1 MNKYVDDAMLD
12 GSGEGS
18 FLRLMSRLS
27 WLPLHSG
34 KHGLDEALNEAM
46 GLVGR
51 YFGADC
57 SVVYRLGADRLH
69 LDLIHEWYSDLEYGA
84 FDQVRELPLD
94 LYPFLR
100 GYLMRSESLSI
111 SDIDLLPAGAVTER
125 ALLSRRNIR
134 SFAFVPLVA
143 DEQVFGFIGITA
155 VRHFM
160 QWDMGRLDLLRLSG
174 NMIVSAILR
183 DRSEKLLT
191 EELEFISKFR
201 DAESLDEVLD
211 HGLQVALRISDLS
224 SGGIYLAK
232 PQEERMDLAVHQ
244 GLGSAP
250 GEKGRHYRAGSL
262 PYRLLTTSRALYSGL
277 TELPITENRFFLNE
291 KPETLAVIP
300 IRFRERLLGCLVV
313 ASACSGGFPDYLRK
327 QLESIALQLGMA
339 ICLVGNEHP
348 SVTAEERT
356 QASFRKTRRHQSCQ

>member
-1 MNKYVDDAMLD
+1 MNKYVDDAILD

-27 WLPLHSG
+27 WLPLHTG
-34 KHGLDEALNEAM
+34 KHGLDVALKDAM

-51 YFGADC
+51 YFGADSC
-57 SVVYRLGADRLH
+57 VVYQLGSDRLH
-69 LDLIHEWYSDLEYGA
+69 LELIHEWYSVMEYGA
-84 FDQVRELPLD
+84 FDRDRELPLD

-125 ALLSRRNIR
+125 ALLSQRNIR

-143 DEQVFGFIGITA
+143 DDRVFGFIGISA
-155 VRHFM
+155 IRHCM
-160 QWDMGRLDLLRLSG
+160 QWDMESLELLRLSG
-174 NMIVSAILR
+174 NLIVSAILR
-183 DRSEKLLT
+183 DRSETLLT

-201 DAESLDEVLD
+201 DADSLGEVLD

-224 SGGIYLAK
+224 FGGIYLAK
-232 PQEERMDLAVHQ
+232 PQEERMDLVVHQ
-244 GLGSAP
+244 GPGSAP

-262 PYRLLTTSRALYSGL
+262 PYRLLTTPRALFSGF
-277 TELPITENRFFLNE
+277 TEQPITETRFFLNE

-339 ICLVGNEHP
+339 ICLVGNEPP
-348 SVTAEERT
+348 SVTAETRT
-356 QASFRKTRRHQSCQ
+356 QASFKNARRHQSCQ